1 MEQEQPFLIT
11 DLVPPERHN
20 AYEELADELR
30 VMVGCSPG
38 CIPVKTWTTG
48 KTLTVQMQVV
58 YEVNLKTITT
68 ENGFF
73 CYDRVQLRKV
83 TPIVLSILLSK
94 VC

>member
-20 AYEELADELR
+20 ALGELADELR

-48 KTLTVQMQVV
+48 KTLTVQMQVATICK
-58 YEVNLKTITT
+58 VNYFIVDITT
-68 ENGFF
+68 ES
-73 CYDRVQLRKV
+73 RH
-83 TPIVLSILLSK
+83 
-94 VC
+94 